1 MKSFGIAG
9 KFLSIVSFITLL
21 ILAAVAFGTIYSA
34 RGQQADQVENAIR
47 ILTEESRHEENL
59 LRAGLASKG
68 KLLADL
74 VSKTAV
80 SMIYNYNFDE
90 LAKIAEDAARDEDIA
105 YVAFYD
111 VDQQPI
117 NVVSKDGT
125 EGDVLLQD
133 IVIVG
138 ESEKEKLGHVE
149 IGLNFDSVK
158 QAVAEVENRIEGLA
172 VQSREAADD
181 ATESL
186 VYQILAMAAIG
197 MILLCSVVYFWFAKV
212 IVGPIRLNMEFAGK
226 IGDGD
231 LSENLQIK
239 SNDELGQLGKSMNEM
254 VSSLKEVATLAS
266 EISDGNLRVVVKPRS
281 EKDEMMHALDRMVRQ
296 LTQFARS
303 VSVSSEHI
311 NSGTNLLSASAQSM
325 SQGAAEQA
333 SAAEEAASSI
343 EEMAANIRQNAD
355 NAMQTEKIS
364 IQAANDAK
372 DGGEAVAKTVAAM
385 KAIAGKIV
393 IIEEISRQTNL
404 LALNA
409 AIEAARAGEHG
420 KGFAVVAAEVR
431 KLAERSQVAAGEIN
445 DLSSSSVEVAEQAG
459 QLLDVIVPNIQKTAE
474 LVQEISAAS
483 KEQDA
488 GAEQINSSIQQ
499 LDNVIQQNASAAE
512 EMASTSEELS
522 TQANQL
528 EQMVAFFTLDN
539 KGLGMSQP
547 SLNALSP
554 EVDRSHKQPLVEHH
568 NKGVAAVSANERG
581 RSGSQSDELDEAFE
595 QY

>member
-1 MKSFGIAG
+1 
-9 KFLSIVSFITLL
+9 LL

-34 RGQQADQVENAIR
+34 RSQQANQVENVIK
-47 ILTEESRHEENL
+47 ILKEESRHEEDL

-74 VSKTAV
+74 VAKTAV
-80 SMIYNYNFDE
+80 SMIYNYNFEE

-117 NVVSKDGT
+117 NEISKDGA
-125 EGDVLLQD
+125 EGDALLQE
-133 IVIVG
+133 IVILG
-138 ESEKEKLGHVE
+138 ESEEEKLGHVE

-158 QAVAEVENRIEGLA
+158 QAVAKVESRIEGLA
-172 VQSREAADD
+172 VQSRKAADD

-197 MILLCSVVYFWFAKV
+197 IILLCSVVYFWFSKV
-212 IVGPIRLNMEFAGK
+212 IVRPIRLNMEFAGK
-226 IGDGD
+226 IGVGD
-231 LSENLQIK
+231 LSETLQIN

-254 VSSLKEVATLAS
+254 VSSLKEVATLAT
-266 EISDGNLRVVVKPRS
+266 EISDGNLRVVAKPRS

-311 NSGTNLLSASAQSM
+311 NSGTNLMSASAQSM
-325 SQGAAEQA
+325 SQGASEQA
-333 SAAEEAASSI
+333 AAAEEAASSI
-343 EEMAANIRQNAD
+343 EQMAANIRQNAD

-364 IQAANDAK
+364 IQAADDAK
-372 DGGEAVAKTVAAM
+372 SGGEAVAKTVTAM
-385 KAIAGKIV
+385 KAIADKIM

-445 DLSSSSVEVAEQAG
+445 GLSSSSVEVAEQAG

-488 GAEQINSSIQQ
+488 GAEQINGSIQQ

-528 EQMVAFFTLDN
+528 EQMVAFFTLDS

-547 SLNALSP
+547 SLNVLSP
-554 EVDRSHKQPLVEHH
+554 EVDNSYKQPLVEH
-568 NKGVAAVSANERG
+568 KSKSVAAVPANEGART
-581 RSGSQSDELDEAFE
+581 GSPSDELDDEFE